1 MNEKLLGFDVLKGS
15 VILSVGSHAQGD
27 KTWIIHTNNGTYELW
42 IDDDGC
48 GGCND
53 SYAFLE
59 SVDGIENIIGKTI
72 TNVDDKS
79 NSYSA
84 TIKLM
89 SDEAYCTI
97 KIIHEQNG
105 YYGFSYQLIKLT

>member
-42 IDDDGC
+42 IDDDSC
-48 GGCND
+48 GCND
-53 SYAFLE
+53 SNAFLN
-59 SVDGIENIIGKTI
+59 SVDGIDNIIGKVI
-72 TNVDDKS
+72 TSVDDDS
-79 NSYSA
+79 DSYSA

-89 SDEAYCTI
+89 ADDTCCTI
-97 KIIHEQNG
+97 NIIHEQNG